1 MIPNDFISC
10 GLKYFRFPFVFI
22 ELELKYDLPSVEMDI
37 GYLEERLMRE
47 IAGFYK
53 IFLLI

>member
-1 MIPNDFISC
+1 
-10 GLKYFRFPFVFI
+10 
-22 ELELKYDLPSVEMDI
+22 LELKYDLPSVEMDI